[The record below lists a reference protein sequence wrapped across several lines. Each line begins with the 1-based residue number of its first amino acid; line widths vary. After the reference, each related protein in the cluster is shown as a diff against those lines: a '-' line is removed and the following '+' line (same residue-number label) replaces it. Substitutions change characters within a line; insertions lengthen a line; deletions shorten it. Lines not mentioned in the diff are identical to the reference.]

1 MDIYFRYSDNLMI
14 YSYGYFFP
22 PELFSKNIMN
32 ELILMFLHIFFIR
45 TYRLYM
51 YIGFVNK

>member
-22 PELFSKNIMN
+22 PGLFSKNVMN
-32 ELILMFLHIFFIR
+32 ELILMFLHIFFYTYVSIVHVHGIR
-45 TYRLYM
+45 
-51 YIGFVNK
+51 K

>member
-22 PELFSKNIMN
+22 ARV
-32 ELILMFLHIFFIR
+32 ILKECYER
-45 TYRLYM
+45 TYSHVSPYFFYTYVSIVHVHR
-51 YIGFVNK
+51 IRK